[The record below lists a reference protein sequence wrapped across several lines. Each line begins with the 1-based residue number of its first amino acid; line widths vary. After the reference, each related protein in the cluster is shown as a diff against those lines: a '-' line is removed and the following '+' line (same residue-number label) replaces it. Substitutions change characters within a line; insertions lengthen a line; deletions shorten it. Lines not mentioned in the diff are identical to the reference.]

1 MMDRIK
7 LNRNGNFTVL
17 SNCCFYD
24 PNLSNKALGLLCRAF
39 SLRSDWKFNI
49 NGLSSICPRDGKAGI
64 KAQIRELELT
74 GYLIRTPIR
83 GINGKYE
90 GNQYEFFESPW
101 WNLPEDIRPK
111 HALPSSVKPPAEK
124 PLAENPPAV
133 KPPAENRLLSNTKQV
148 NTNQLNTYLINNP
161 SINLFGTDRRTVE
174 SYIKEQIDFEDLC
187 YFLEGERLQEIITV
201 LVDTLCTSKD
211 TVRINNED
219 VPFAD
224 VADRFF
230 GLDSEHIQYV
240 LDCIDGAAN
249 EIKNM
254 RAYIPTLLF
263 NAPTTMKNSVS
274 AQFERDMRN
283 DKA

>member
-1 MMDRIK
+1 M
-7 LNRNGNFTVL
+7 
-17 SNCCFYD
+17 
-24 PNLSNKALGLLCRAF
+24 F
-39 SLRSDWKFNI
+39 SLPPDWDFNAK
-49 NGLSSICPRDGKAGI
+49 GLSKICPKDGREAINTQI
-64 KAQIRELELT
+64 KELESA
-74 GYLIRTPIR
+74 GYLIRKFER
-83 GINGKYE
+83 NNKGRFDGILYE
-90 GNQYEFFESPW
+90 MFELPW
-101 WNLPEDIRPK
+101 WELPEDERPK
-111 HALPSSVKPPAEK
+111 HDLPLPDNPFTEK
-124 PLAENPPAV
+124 PFTGNPSTDKPSTENPHQ
-133 KPPAENRLLSNTKQV
+133 LNTKEV

-187 YFLEGERLQEIITV
+187 YFLEGERLQEIVTV

-240 LDCIDGAAN
+240 LECIDGAAN